1 MIERVLVLDVGTSAL
16 KAVLFDRKGEIVAS
30 AEAGYG
36 EPPAPHRH
44 DVEAWWRA
52 AREAIAGLGE
62 SDVDAVALTGTM
74 ENLIPV
80 NAAGRPVFDAILYSD
95 PCGAAALETL
105 RGALDA
111 IGAGR
116 IVGNPPE
123 PLMTAFKLAWLAEAH
138 PEAAA
143 AAEFF
148 LPGAKDAVAM
158 RLTGRA
164 VTDPVTATTTGL
176 MDLARRSWSMRIRQ
190 ALALDAAKLPKILP
204 AGSVIGEVQPSAARE
219 LGLPTDA
226 PIPVI
231 NGCGDVGATTLGSFC
246 TDPGDISVYL
256 GTSGW
261 VARVVP
267 AGDIEPNGGVYR
279 LAHPSPGLLIEVTP
293 ILSAGAAGTWI
304 RSILGISTDE
314 RDMVLAEADR
324 QPTDLIFLPYLAGER
339 FPFLDTDVRGA
350 FFGLDAS
357 HRRADL
363 YYAVLEGV
371 ALAIR
376 ANLTAIDPAGTG
388 RIRLVGGGATS
399 AHLAAD
405 DRRHPCPAGCGTDL
419 GRFRH
424 GDGRF
429 PHRGRD
435 AWPRPGGRWWDTR
448 LVRQR
453 QERAGRVD
461 RLARRFAA
469 TTTVARQSI
478 PRTSMDERFPELSPD
493 SPVPGCPLRYAILTT
508 GRPISVNRSD

>member
-52 AREAIAGLGE
+52 ARKAIAGLGE
-62 SDVDAVALTGTM
+62 SDVDALALTGTM

-105 RGALDA
+105 RRALDA

-267 AGDIEPNGGVYR
+267 AGDIEPNGAVYR

-314 RDMVLAEADR
+314 RDLVLAEADR

-339 FPFLDTDVRGA
+339 FPFLDTHVRGA

-399 AHLAAD
+399 AIWPQMIAD
-405 DRRHPCPAGCGTDL
+405 I
-419 GRFRH
+419 
-424 GDGRF
+424 
-429 PHRGRD
+429 
-435 AWPRPGGRWWDTR
+435 
-448 LVRQR
+448 
-453 QERAGRVD
+453 
-461 RLARRFAA
+461 LARPVAVPTSADFATAMGAFLIAAETLGLDRAA
-469 TTTVARQSI
+469 TGGHTARQATPGAGGAGGP
-478 PRTSMDERFPELSPD
+478 PRTPLCRDDDCGSDSRFPENVDRSCLIPRSFLRTRPFRCSP
-493 SPVPGCPLRYAILTT
+493 PPLRDPYD
-508 GRPISVNRSD
+508 R